1 MIDAEPVSA
10 HAEALLTATN
20 EFLRTDDL
28 QALARALVAA
38 AETMFAPTKS
48 AVIVRGRDGSHRPIA
63 TFGHEHGATARPV
76 ERGRLA
82 AELIERALDGHELC
96 TDDPGSEDFMSQVR
110 AYGGASGLALPIRV
124 ASGPVGVLV
133 VIHEAPVPFD
143 PTLRELARNL
153 CAQAGLAIELLEV
166 RQDLR
171 RQTRLASALLAV
183 SQRLSTL
190 TDPDDVPGELVAA
203 IRSAT
208 GASIAIVARWCE
220 PENRVEFTAIEG
232 LSDAE
237 AQALRDIEPIAD
249 GFGMVQSGLKGV
261 YAVLVPPFD
270 PADVPVELLT
280 ALRLTAVAGA
290 PIAVADRT
298 WGFLLVATRAGD
310 PSIVEAGAELLAGFA
325 SLTATALGRTAA
337 MAELERS
344 HEVLETTVAERTRE
358 LTRVV
363 QELRLA
369 SQAKTEFLSNVSHEL
384 RTPLTSILGFADL
397 LLHGLEGPLTPAQHE
412 DLRTIEISGDR
423 LLALIDELIDV
434 SRIEADEVE
443 LDVAPVKLGL
453 FLDGIIAEAKP
464 RADQKSISLDL
475 FLGTAPETV
484 LMDPVRVGA
493 IIVNLLSNAVKFTGP
508 GGAIVVEAG
517 LAPDGSLR
525 IDVADN
531 GIGIPPGQR
540 EKIFEKFHR
549 VAGPDLPGT
558 GLGLSIARE
567 YARLHGGDVTV
578 ESTPGVGSRFSLRI
592 PLETTAGGHA

>member
-1 MIDAEPVSA
+1 
-10 HAEALLTATN
+10 
-20 EFLRTDDL
+20 
-28 QALARALVAA
+28 
-38 AETMFAPTKS
+38 
-48 AVIVRGRDGSHRPIA
+48 
-63 TFGHEHGATARPV
+63 
-76 ERGRLA
+76 
-82 AELIERALDGHELC
+82 
-96 TDDPGSEDFMSQVR
+96 
-110 AYGGASGLALPIRV
+110 
-124 ASGPVGVLV
+124 
-133 VIHEAPVPFD
+133 
-143 PTLRELARNL
+143 
-153 CAQAGLAIELLEV
+153 
-166 RQDLR
+166 
-171 RQTRLASALLAV
+171 
-183 SQRLSTL
+183 
-190 TDPDDVPGELVAA
+190 
-203 IRSAT
+203 
-208 GASIAIVARWCE
+208 
-220 PENRVEFTAIEG
+220 
-232 LSDAE
+232 
-237 AQALRDIEPIAD
+237 
-249 GFGMVQSGLKGV
+249 
-261 YAVLVPPFD
+261 
-270 PADVPVELLT
+270 
-280 ALRLTAVAGA
+280 
-290 PIAVADRT
+290 
-298 WGFLLVATRAGD
+298 
-310 PSIVEAGAELLAGFA
+310 
-325 SLTATALGRTAA
+325 

-344 HEVLETTVAERTRE
+344 HEVLETTVAERTGE

-443 LDVAPVKLGL
+443 LEVAPVKLAL
-453 FLDGIIAEAKP
+453 FLDGIIAEARP
-464 RADQKSISLDL
+464 RAAQKSTSLDL
-475 FLGTAPETV
+475 FLGNAPETV
-484 LMDPVRVGA
+484 LMDPVRIGA
-493 IIVNLLSNAVKFTGP
+493 VIVNLLINAVKFTGP

-592 PLETTAGGHA
+592 PLEPNPGHRP